1 MSEYIK
7 KNGLL
12 YSDDL
17 KVVYGVD
24 PAGGFT
30 GRVPFGAHEF
40 EEEAFS
46 GCNCETISLP
56 DSTDKVGDCL
66 FQNSTNLKK
75 VKLPSSLTKLSA
87 YMFSG
92 CSSLESVTMPLAVDS
107 FPEGLFQG
115 CAKLAEIPF
124 RAGIKELPESVFEG
138 CASLKS
144 VVIPQTV
151 EMIGKRAFA
160 DCTSLE
166 TVVLPDALYG
176 LNPSAFEGCD
186 SIRNVRISPDNK
198 LLYISDKD
206 GCLYERNPIGDEDI
220 LLITVNACDKQQVS
234 FYKENVD
241 DETDTFFTDEDV
253 DEEDDFFSSEIG
265 AGDEELAA
273 VGAPVPQTKTD
284 NETEMI
290 NVEDVKNMSDGANS
304 NIDDLFNDIMGESKP
319 AAEETAEGVA
329 VSEKELEVLGETM
342 SVMNDSSINRGS
354 GVSMEELENLFS
366 ASEKKESA
374 ENNTTALDADGLD
387 SKTRILV
394 DSAKLSKVVNF
405 VQGDDIP
412 ADYDLFV
419 IAEKTVKT
427 GDGNEQFSEK
437 LLKCAET
444 FARIHDFRHV
454 ILLCGLPLDNEEF
467 KMFYTNYIG
476 KKNIILACEAASP
489 SLLSPYCRNIC
500 DSSRISLNKE
510 DMIDQRKKAGIK
522 TDSLI
527 KLVIQDKYM

>member
-24 PAGGFT
+24 AAGDFT

-115 CAKLAEIPF
+115 CAKLTEIPF
-124 RAGIKELPESVFEG
+124 RADIKELPESVCEG

-166 TVVLPDALYG
+166 TVVLPDGLYG

-220 LLITVNACDKQQVS
+220 LLIKVNACDKQQVS

-265 AGDEELAA
+265 AGEEELAS
-273 VGAPVPQTKTD
+273 VGAPVPVELVK
-284 NETEMI
+284 ESEKEI

-319 AAEETAEGVA
+319 AAEEANNVA
-329 VSEKELEVLGETM
+329 VSQEELEVLGHTM
-342 SVMNDSSINRGS
+342 SVMNDSTINRGG

-366 ASEKKESA
+366 ASEKKESS
-374 ENNTTALDADGLD
+374 ENNTAALDADGLD

-394 DSAKLSKVVNF
+394 DSAKFSKVINF
-405 VQGDDIP
+405 VQEENVP
-412 ADYDLFV
+412 ADFDLFV
-419 IAEKTVKT
+419 VAEKTVQDK
-427 GDGNEQFSEK
+427 DGNEQFSEK
-437 LLKCAET
+437 LIKCAET

-454 ILLCGLPLDNEEF
+454 ILLSGLPLNNEEF
-467 KMFYTNYIG
+467 MMFYSNYIS

-489 SLLSPYCRNIC
+489 SLLSPYCKSIC